1 VIVVD
6 TSALIA
12 VFRQEE
18 EAASFLAAMETANDL
33 RISAGN
39 FLEFQIVSMRRAP
52 QTPRPV
58 ARLAIERLGIRVVP
72 VCKAQADLAT
82 EAYRTYGKGRHRA
95 ALNFGD
101 CFAYALA
108 KHLDAPLLFKG
119 DDFAETDIP
128 AAARARC

>member
-12 VFRQEE
+12 VLRQEE
-18 EAASFLAAMETANDL
+18 EASSFLAAMETANDL

-72 VCKAQADLAT
+72 VTAAQADLA
-82 EAYRTYGKGRHRA
+82 AQAHRTYGKGRHRA

-101 CFAYALA
+101 CFAYTLA
-108 KHLDAPLLFKG
+108 KQLDAPLLFKG
-119 DDFAETDIP
+119 TDFAETDIR
-128 AAARARC
+128 AAAEG